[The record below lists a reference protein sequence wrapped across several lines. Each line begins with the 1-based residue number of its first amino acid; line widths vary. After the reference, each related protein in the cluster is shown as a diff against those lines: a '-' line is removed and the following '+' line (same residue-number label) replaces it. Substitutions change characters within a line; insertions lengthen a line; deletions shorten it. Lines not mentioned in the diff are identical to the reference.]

1 MVEIY
6 QELSQRLVDTREFIC
21 DFNTHFQQVYYRFQG
36 NHTLST
42 EVIFTGIYNLFLKPL
57 LCSFYKKGKTYFE
70 EAWEDAQI
78 LEKDLKMYPL
88 ELFTFSPSYDVK
100 CVEKEPKISEFY

>member
-57 LCSFYKKGKTYFE
+57 LCSFYKKGKH
-70 EAWEDAQI
+70 I
-78 LEKDLKMYPL
+78 LKKHGRM
-88 ELFTFSPSYDVK
+88 
-100 CVEKEPKISEFY
+100 PKFLRKT